1 MESQLKPQTAQSA
14 FRDTITFLLQHVQ
27 HSLIGQLI
35 LYEKHLNACMQS
47 LVACRCPMSLA
58 DAPLAKA
65 GLDGSFLD
73 LDIMTSFES
82 TADSIATDAMV
93 VEGDDII
100 PVGF

>member
-1 MESQLKPQTAQSA
+1 
-14 FRDTITFLLQHVQ
+14 
-27 HSLIGQLI
+27 
-35 LYEKHLNACMQS
+35 
-47 LVACRCPMSLA
+47 MSLA

-73 LDIMTSFES
+73 LDIMTSFEG

-93 VEGDDII
+93 VESDDII